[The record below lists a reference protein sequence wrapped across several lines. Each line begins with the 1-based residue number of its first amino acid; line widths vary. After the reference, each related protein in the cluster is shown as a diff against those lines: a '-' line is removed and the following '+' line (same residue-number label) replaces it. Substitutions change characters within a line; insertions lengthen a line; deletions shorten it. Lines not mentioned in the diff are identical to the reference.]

1 MPGAPAAVG
10 QGCRGAPLTTR
21 ARYFVFA
28 VALILPLATDLCAQP
43 AKTARVGVLAS
54 STEANFGPNVT
65 VFREALRAA
74 GWVEGRNLILHVR
87 YAGEQYAR
95 LPELATELVQLEV
108 DVLVSLGTP
117 ATLAAHRATTTIPI
131 VMESLADVVGTGL
144 VPNLARPGGNITGV
158 SGFAPELSGKRLE
171 LIHEMLPR
179 AARIA
184 VLTNRAN
191 PATAPVLRA
200 TESAAETMRMKLR
213 VLDVHSP
220 AELRPAFE
228 TMHRERADALIL
240 AADPLLFAERL
251 TIVQL
256 AARHRVPAVYES
268 RRFAENGGL
277 LSYGPLEQERFQ
289 RLSLYVDRILRGA
302 RPGDLPIEQPTTFEL
317 VVNLKT
323 AAALRLTIP
332 QSLLRRADEVI
343 R

>member
-10 QGCRGAPLTTR
+10 QGCRGAPLTMLIR
-21 ARYFVFA
+21 CLVVA
-28 VALILPLATDLCAQP
+28 VALVLSLATDAHAQSSE
-43 AKTARVGVLAS
+43 AARVGVLAS
-54 STEANFGPNVT
+54 STEDNFGPNVKT
-65 VFREALRAA
+65 FREALAVA
-74 GWVEGRNLILHVR
+74 GWVEGRNLALHVR
-87 YAGEQYAR
+87 YAGEQYGR
-95 LPELATELVQLEV
+95 LPELATELVRLEV
-108 DVLVSLGTP
+108 DVLVTLGTP
-117 ATLAAHRATTTIPI
+117 ATLAAQRATTAIPI
-131 VMESLADVVGTGL
+131 VMESLADVVSTGL
-144 VPNLARPGGNITGV
+144 VPNLARPGGNLTGV

-171 LIHEMLPR
+171 LIREMLPR

-200 TESAAETMRMKLR
+200 TESAAETMRMTLR
-213 VLDVHSP
+213 VLDVRSP
-220 AELRPAFE
+220 AELGPAFE
-228 TMHRERADALIL
+228 TMQRERADALIL
-240 AADPLLFAERL
+240 VADPLLFAERL

-256 AARHRVPAVYES
+256 ADRHRVPAVYES

-323 AAALRLTIP
+323 AAALGLTIP